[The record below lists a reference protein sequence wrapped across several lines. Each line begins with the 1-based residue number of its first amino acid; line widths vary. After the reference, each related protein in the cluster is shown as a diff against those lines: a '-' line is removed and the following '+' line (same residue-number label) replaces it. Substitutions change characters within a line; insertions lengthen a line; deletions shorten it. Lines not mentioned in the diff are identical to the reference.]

1 LAKSVDYTDLGGNY
15 FDERD
20 RQLVER
26 RLVRRL
32 EMLGYEVALSPR
44 ALADPPTAVA

>member
-1 LAKSVDYTDLGGNY
+1 MPLRAQSQEDYQELGGNY

-20 RQLVER
+20 RQAVEK

-32 EMLGYEVALSPR
+32 EHLGYQVSLYPN
-44 ALADPPTAVA
+44 DPAA